1 MNYYSHCIINY
12 LILYGFRPVCGD
24 PHRSRF
30 VSNTSLVKVWP
41 YRPLP
46 GTYFAKMNV
55 ATVIGDTN
63 HQLKDLRMG
72 RALDSFDLIGI
83 VIAISALLRLTI
95 A

>member
-1 MNYYSHCIINY
+1 
-12 LILYGFRPVCGD
+12 
-24 PHRSRF
+24 
-30 VSNTSLVKVWP
+30 
-41 YRPLP
+41 
-46 GTYFAKMNV
+46 MNV